1 MKRVYRAER
10 SMPDIGA
17 EPGDVILVEPTHPT
31 IPLIV
36 LREFGHGA
44 LAKLLSSGM
53 LDGLAEEPEEEETV
67 RSLIEPVSTPIRAS
81 TDQCAIFEL
90 LASVGCRMP
99 PVSA

>member
-53 LDGLAEEPEEEETV
+53 LDD
-67 RSLIEPVSTPIRAS
+67 IEPTPVDMDPIHIPGHKPATGGHLR
-81 TDQCAIFEL
+81 L
-90 LASVGCRMP
+90 V
-99 PVSA
+99 

>member
-53 LDGLAEEPEEEETV
+53 LDD
-67 RSLIEPVSTPIRAS
+67 IEPTPVDPIHIRG
-81 TDQCAIFEL
+81 DQ
-90 LASVGCRMP
+90 
-99 PVSA
+99 PVTRGRLRLV